1 MLGAHAQRGER
12 EVVAVAGQWGPPA
25 PYGQQPWQPAATPQ
39 SAMRAAN
46 SDRDRTIDVLKAAF
60 AEGRLTAAEYEQRMS
75 AAHQAAT
82 YGQLAALV
90 ADLPSGPMVQP
101 FAAPAPV
108 AQPFAVPVVPQ
119 TFMPAFV
126 PAPPARNNGLAVAS
140 LTLGCL
146 ALPVSGFAAAIAGPA
161 GLAAL
166 GLAGTAAVATG
177 HLARARLRTTG
188 EDGDGLAVFGLIMG
202 WLSVT
207 LLLFLLMAT
216 AGS

>member
-1 MLGAHAQRGER
+1 
-12 EVVAVAGQWGPPA
+12 
-25 PYGQQPWQPAATPQ
+25 
-39 SAMRAAN
+39 MRAAN
-46 SDRDRTIDVLKAAF
+46 ADRERTIDVLRAAF
-60 AEGRLTAAEYEQRMS
+60 AEGRLTAAEYEQRMG

-101 FAAPAPV
+101 FGAP
-108 AQPFAVPVVPQ
+108 VPVVPP
-119 TFMPAFV
+119 TFMPMPAFV
-126 PAPPARNNGLAVAS
+126 PSPPVRNNGLAVAS

-146 ALPVSGFAAAIAGPA
+146 ALPVSGFAAAVAGAA
-161 GLAAL
+161 GLTAL

-207 LLLFLLMAT
+207 LLLFLLTVT